1 MSEAGKA
8 RLSLPSSVTSRK
20 MAAPMPLASHTGE
33 IHHQKFVH
41 VALFAGFVVCGIVA
55 TLLGPSLPT
64 FIARWTLDDTQAG
77 LFFTT
82 QFAGSLLG
90 VLLSSAILSTRGY
103 RDALVLGFFL
113 MAVGVAGLNSASHPI
128 ALSAT
133 ALYGFGFG
141 IAIPATNLCMAE
153 IAGAR
158 RSVALNLLNMAWGF
172 GAIACPVLLLAGL
185 KANHFTAV
193 LLSVAAA
200 SLLLSIFFITLKFE
214 NPRSESPGI
223 SSPQHN
229 ISPAHPLHVPFAL
242 GLLFYLYIGTENG
255 ISGWAAEQAHRI
267 TSGNS
272 SALMPMFFWAGLLSG
287 RGISAVILARV
298 KELWLVIIGLLL
310 SAVGT
315 TCLLLA
321 ATRGQAILGV
331 VLAGF
336 GLASV
341 YPIFIS
347 WLSKWYGERAR
358 RLGGIMFSLGALG
371 GATMPWLV
379 GFASQHANSLRV
391 GLLVPLFGGLA
402 MIVLVAVLRRRIA
415 A

>member
-1 MSEAGKA
+1 
-8 RLSLPSSVTSRK
+8 
-20 MAAPMPLASHTGE
+20 MPLASHTGE
-33 IHHQKFVH
+33 THHQKVVH

-55 TLLGPSLPT
+55 TLLGPGLPT
-64 FIARWTLDDTQAG
+64 FIARWALDDTQAG

-90 VLLSSAILSTRGY
+90 VLLSSAILSTRDY
-103 RDALVLGFFL
+103 RDALALGFFL
-113 MAVGVAGLNSASHPI
+113 TAVGVAGLNSASHLI

-158 RSVALNLLNMAWGF
+158 RSAALNVLNMAWGF
-172 GAIACPVLLLAGL
+172 GAIACPVLFLAGL

-193 LLSVAAA
+193 LLAVAAA
-200 SLLLSIFFITLKFE
+200 SLLLSIFFTALKFE
-214 NPRSESPGI
+214 NRRGAKSPGI
-223 SSPQHN
+223 SSSQHT
-229 ISPAHPLHVPFAL
+229 IYSAHPPHVPFAL

-267 TSGNS
+267 GIGNAS
-272 SALMPMFFWAGLLSG
+272 TVMPMFFWAGLLSG
-287 RGISAVILARV
+287 RGISALILAKV
-298 KELWLVIIGLLL
+298 NELWLVIIGLLL

-321 ATRGQAILGV
+321 ATRPQVVLGV

-402 MIVLVAVLRRRIA
+402 MIVLVSVLRRRIA